1 MDDLY
6 KVGQRVSQ
14 DGANAAA
21 AIDPAALEAAM
32 QGNPELAELLA
43 GGGNIEQYLQSYEQ
57 MLQEGMQTGGPK
69 LGEVDAE
76 GGITVRPDPGFVVK
90 TRDQQSG
97 TKVFLNIVSNEHVEA
112 PHMKEFVELEGEQ
125 GCRVPLS
132 VGAAVED
139 FDKKNEPCVTYDL
152 VANPKVVEECSGNAQ
167 FKDTVVQLCISAVAQ
182 KYKVELDPRYK
193 LPKVKYKGGAVQ
205 VQRLRKQRQSQI
217 QEVGSVPS
225 APGGSEKAQGARE
238 EAGGAGPVQPDFCIY
253 YARPGAPAIDGFSE
267 KWGVQSEETSD
278 MVSAANI
285 CGCDLPCYRV
295 NDFQENFRGTMRN
308 RAERQKD
315 EEAREERGAAPGEA
329 ETREVLAGRNCVVQV
344 RMPDLDPHVPAL
356 KQFGVEVSDE
366 CLRISFPML
375 PRSGRSAYVPLTI
388 WWPRHFCAAQAEA
401 RWEPKSDSLTVLLPT
416 DAPEE
421 PAGAFDQALLDAVF

>member
-14 DGANAAA
+14 DGASAAA

-57 MLQEGMQTGGPK
+57 MLQEGLQPGGPK
-69 LGEVDAE
+69 MGEVDEE

-112 PHMKEFVELEGEQ
+112 PHMKEFVELEGES

-132 VGAAVED
+132 VGAAIED
-139 FDKKNEPCVTYDL
+139 FDKKNEPCVTYDV
-152 VANPKVVEECSGNAQ
+152 VANPTVVEECLGNAQ
-167 FKDTVVQLCISAVAQ
+167 FKDTVVQLVVSAVAQ

-217 QEVGSVPS
+217 QEVGSGTP
-225 APGGSEKAQGARE
+225 APGGPPEAQGAR
-238 EAGGAGPVQPDFCIY
+238 AGPAQPDFCVY

-267 KWGVQSEETSD
+267 KWGAQTEGTSD

-285 CGCDLPCYRV
+285 CGSDLPCYRV
-295 NDFQENFRGTMRN
+295 NEFQENFRGTMKN
-308 RAERQKD
+308 RAERQKN

-329 ETREVLAGRNCVVQV
+329 EMREVLAGRTCVVQV

-375 PRSGRSAYVPLTI
+375 PRSGRSAHVPLAI
-388 WWPRHFCAAQAEA
+388 WWPKHFCAAQAEA
-401 RWEPKSDSLTVLLPT
+401 RWEPKSDSLTVSLPT